1 MRPETIGPM
10 RSVRRAVVCLVLSLL
25 LLASIARA
33 QTGTALPLPMT
44 SFNQAFRDLPGSW
57 GAFSMGTGGCQDRI
71 AGAGCLITCFAM
83 VLDYYQIELDVP
95 ALSSSTGKARRGM
108 DPGILNDWL
117 KTHAGYGHCAEDRSG
132 NCCLEWAN
140 LPSAVSVTFY
150 ENKGTTGLDAASR
163 QTIDRA
169 LDAGHP
175 VVAGVH
181 WGRYCHGTTVKSED
195 CHWVVLTGKVGT
207 TYSIVDPYNRD
218 SGEREGVVTTLADGV
233 FGSYVVDRFVV
244 VFGTVPTSPRPRVD
258 LEITFEP
265 GQSLHQGDVQ
275 RRLIRMTG
283 SDTALFFY
291 ARVINPQGKISYAY
305 YPTQDP
311 APGEAL
317 LFSSSERSVFPQAR
331 RFRDADWEWNET
343 TLTEA
348 GTGTWVWEMWVED
361 PARRGD
367 PLAYDLAAYVVAA
380 IQAPVSSGPD
390 AVGVIL
396 AIGFAVLLTAA
407 LYLLALS
414 AR

>member
-1 MRPETIGPM
+1 MRPNTIRPM
-10 RSVRRAVVCLVLSLL
+10 RSVRRVLLCLLFPLF
-25 LLASIARA
+25 LLASTAHG
-33 QTGTALPLPMT
+33 QTATTLPLPMA

-57 GAFSMGTGGCQDRI
+57 GAFAMGSGGCQDRI

-83 VLDYYQIELDVP
+83 VLDYYQVELDIP

-117 KTHAGYGHCAEDRSG
+117 KTHAGYGRCAEDGSG
-132 NCCLEWAN
+132 NCCLEWTN

-150 ENKGTTGLDAASR
+150 ENKGTTGLDTASR

-169 LDAGHP
+169 LEAGHP

-207 TYSIVDPYNRD
+207 TYSIVDPYNQD
-218 SGEREGVVTTLADGV
+218 SGDREGVVTTLADGV

-244 VFGTVPTSPRPRVD
+244 VFGSVPTSPRPRVD

-265 GQSLHQGDVQ
+265 GQSLHQGEVQ
-275 RRLIRMTG
+275 TRLIRMTG
-283 SDTALFFY
+283 SDKALLLY
-291 ARVINPQGKISYAY
+291 ARVIDPQGKISYAY

-317 LFSSSERSVFPQAR
+317 LYSSSERSVFPQAR
-331 RFRDADWEWNET
+331 RFRDTDWEWNHS
-343 TLTEA
+343 TLIDA

-361 PARRGD
+361 PGRPGD
-367 PLAYDLAAYVVAA
+367 PLAYDLAAYAVAPTQPA
-380 IQAPVSSGPD
+380 ATSGPD